1 MTMEVT
7 RKQAILLAV
16 LGVVLVLI
24 IYVQLL
30 IRPTWNKISEAKE
43 QADTLNQQ
51 YETLLQQAESY
62 DMNLQALEDWRVKN
76 SEETSKLYPLSKPE
90 RIDNFLN
97 SVIHQCGAT
106 ITGLDVAKTQQ
117 YYIDAENNLIL
128 ADPDVVEEEAGDGS
142 MNGEEA
148 ATYTATG
155 EYRMDLTYSMSGNYE
170 DMCQLMDFLN
180 KVSFLGLTSY
190 SFDSVEDEETHEFVD
205 DYTFTM
211 TISAYMYKD
220 PLKTLEIE
228 ETSDQSLEE
237 STDEVLANTNTNT

>member
-1 MTMEVT
+1 
-7 RKQAILLAV
+7 
-16 LGVVLVLI
+16 
-24 IYVQLL
+24 
-30 IRPTWNKISEAKE
+30 
-43 QADTLNQQ
+43 
-51 YETLLQQAESY
+51 
-62 DMNLQALEDWRVKN
+62 
-76 SEETSKLYPLSKPE
+76 
-90 RIDNFLN
+90 
-97 SVIHQCGAT
+97 
-106 ITGLDVAKTQQ
+106 
-117 YYIDAENNLIL
+117 
-128 ADPDVVEEEAGDGS
+128 